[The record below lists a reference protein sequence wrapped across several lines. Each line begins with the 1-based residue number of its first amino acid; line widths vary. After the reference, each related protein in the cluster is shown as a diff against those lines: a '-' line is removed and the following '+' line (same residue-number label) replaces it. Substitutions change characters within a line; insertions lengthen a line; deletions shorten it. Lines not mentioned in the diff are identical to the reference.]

1 MARIEGERVPERGA
15 GLVADQHDV
24 VVAAALF
31 TGLTDSINAG
41 YVDTGLSIR
50 TVEDTFARAY
60 AALDRYDPNQSFTT
74 WIFVIGRRL
83 AANEKRRR
91 ARQRA
96 RESELAREEDSE
108 QTNPDLD
115 QGTVWLA
122 AQKILPKTSYAT
134 IWLHYGEGQSV
145 KEIARILGKSVTGVK
160 VTLYRARRTLA
171 RKLDPKLVAE
181 SIER

>member
-1 MARIEGERVPERGA
+1 MEEDESALAKRAASGDADAFEE
-15 GLVADQHDV
+15 LVRRDRPK
-24 VVAAALF
+24 LLRF
-31 TGLTDSINAG
+31 LTAYLGNYNDAEDL
-41 YVDTGLSIR
+41 VQ
-50 TVEDTFARAY
+50 DTFARAY

-108 QTNPDLD
+108 QANPDLD